1 MRRSDH
7 EIVNGRV
14 SFWHNQIG
22 VGARRQ
28 PLQGHLD
35 ADVCI
40 VGGGLTGLW
49 TAYYLKKQNPSL
61 EVVVLEREFAGFGA
75 SGRHGGWLSN
85 ELAGSREAMAAKH
98 GRDGVVAL
106 LRAMND
112 SVAEVIR
119 VCQAEGIDADIERDG
134 MVTVAR
140 NPAQITRLRREYENE
155 QSWDPSSEHQLL
167 DRDGLS
173 RYVNVTGASD
183 GLFNQN
189 AARVHPAKLV
199 RGVACATEQLGV
211 KIFEE
216 TPVTEIRPGAAK
228 TPLGTVRSHAI
239 IDCLEGFNSTLD
251 SDDGTVIPL
260 NSAMIV
266 TDPIPQAAWNA
277 IGWPSS
283 TLVGRYCARIH
294 VRAAHCRRADSVGGQ
309 RSSIS
314 FRVSYRPPRHHPEA
328 HCAATRGGPAVD
340 VPVSRRCRD
349 RARLVWGARST
360 PKLDPVHQLR
370 PKYRVGTCWRLCG
383 QRCLHD
389 QLGRSD
395 DGRSR
400 HRVRHRAHALA
411 VGGNGLE
418 TVGA

>member
-1 MRRSDH
+1 
-7 EIVNGRV
+7 
-14 SFWHNQIG
+14 
-22 VGARRQ
+22 
-28 PLQGHLD
+28 
-35 ADVCI
+35 
-40 VGGGLTGLW
+40 
-49 TAYYLKKQNPSL
+49 
-61 EVVVLEREFAGFGA
+61 
-75 SGRHGGWLSN
+75 
-85 ELAGSREAMAAKH
+85 
-98 GRDGVVAL
+98 
-106 LRAMND
+106 
-112 SVAEVIR
+112 
-119 VCQAEGIDADIERDG
+119 

-155 QSWDPSSEHQLL
+155 QSWDPSSEYQLL

-283 TLVGRYCARIH
+283 TLVGDTAHAFMYALRTADGRIALGGRGVPYRFGSRTDRH
-294 VRAAHCRRADSVGGQ
+294 GITQRHTVRQLVAVLLSM
-309 RSSIS
+309 
-314 FRVSYRPPRHHPEA
+314 FP
-328 HCAATRGGPAVD
+328 GPAV
-340 VPVSRRCRD
+340 S
-349 RARLVWGARST
+349 
-360 PKLDPVHQLR
+360 
-370 PKYRVGTCWRLCG
+370 
-383 QRCLHD
+383 
-389 QLGRSD
+389 
-395 DGRSR
+395 RSR
-400 HRVRHRAHALA
+400 TPGVGCSEYAETGPRPSATTQIPGWDVLA
-411 VGGNGLE
+411 AMWATVSPRPTWPVGR
-418 TVGA
+418 